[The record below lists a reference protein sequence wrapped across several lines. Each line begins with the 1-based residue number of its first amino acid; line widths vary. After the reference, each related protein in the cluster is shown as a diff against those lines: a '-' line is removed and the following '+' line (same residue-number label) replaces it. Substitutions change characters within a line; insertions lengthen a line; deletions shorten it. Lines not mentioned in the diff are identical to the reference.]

1 MRGLTERR
9 ERELADRLS
18 AFKASLTEEEIDR
31 IVAQTRELRAF
42 QEQEDSPEDLAK
54 IPLLKREDIRREV
67 EPVILEERKI
77 GEIPVLYH
85 RIPTNGISY
94 FRLLFDCGRVPD
106 ALFPYIGILKAVIGL
121 VDTEHYSYRELYT
134 ETDLLTGGLT
144 PVTNIYTDARDLS
157 KRKITFELKGK
168 AFHKNLPDA
177 MRLAQE
183 MLLKSDFTDTKR
195 LAEILAELKS
205 RMQSSLIGA
214 GHTVASGRAMSYFSE
229 TAALQ
234 EVLGGMD
241 FYRLV
246 ERLIG
251 NWEQEKQTLPGR
263 LQALVQAFFC
273 RENLMFDFIAQ
284 EDGQYELFADRAERF
299 FRELYFAPAKAEPFR
314 VKPEKK
320 NEGFMSAS
328 QVQYVCRAGNF
339 VQKGLNY
346 TGALRILKGIFN
358 NDYLWNNVRVKG
370 GAYGCMSN
378 FNRIGDAY
386 LISYRDPNLERT
398 MEVYEG
404 VVDYL
409 KNFNVS
415 DRDMNK
421 FIIGTMSSLDRPM
434 NPAAK
439 GARSMNLYMNRVSE
453 EMLRSE
459 RGQIL
464 DAQQEDIRALADVVK
479 AMLDQKL
486 LCVIGSEEKIE
497 EQRDMFL
504 EVRTLS

>member
-1 MRGLTERR
+1 
-9 ERELADRLS
+9 
-18 AFKASLTEEEIDR
+18 
-31 IVAQTRELRAF
+31 
-42 QEQEDSPEDLAK
+42 
-54 IPLLKREDIRREV
+54 
-67 EPVILEERKI
+67 
-77 GEIPVLYH
+77 
-85 RIPTNGISY
+85 
-94 FRLLFDCGRVPD
+94 
-106 ALFPYIGILKAVIGL
+106 
-121 VDTEHYSYRELYT
+121 
-134 ETDLLTGGLT
+134 
-144 PVTNIYTDARDLS
+144 
-157 KRKITFELKGK
+157 
-168 AFHKNLPDA
+168 
-177 MRLAQE
+177 
-183 MLLKSDFTDTKR
+183 
-195 LAEILAELKS
+195 
-205 RMQSSLIGA
+205 
-214 GHTVASGRAMSYFSE
+214 
-229 TAALQ
+229 
-234 EVLGGMD
+234 
-241 FYRLV
+241 
-246 ERLIG
+246 
-251 NWEQEKQTLPGR
+251 
-263 LQALVQAFFC
+263 
-273 RENLMFDFIAQ
+273 
-284 EDGQYELFADRAERF
+284 
-299 FRELYFAPAKAEPFR
+299 
-314 VKPEKK
+314 
-320 NEGFMSAS
+320 
-328 QVQYVCRAGNF
+328 
-339 VQKGLNY
+339 
-346 TGALRILKGIFN
+346 
-358 NDYLWNNVRVKG
+358 
-370 GAYGCMSN
+370 MSN